1 MRAAIKI
8 ESGAKSALDP
18 NSEVPIKPYVD
29 DDLPA
34 LDLTVPAVRTVDPE
48 RTFWD
53 KVVILHGLR
62 RWFDK
67 RGELRGGGQ
76 RVSRHYYDLHLLAGG
91 PIGEAAIAETA
102 LGVDCVAHARMFFN
116 RPDFDLASAAP
127 GSFALSPH
135 NEMIEQLRIDYR
147 AMQGMIFGD
156 PPGFEAV
163 LESIS
168 SLETRLNGNGASE
181 SGAAR

>member
-1 MRAAIKI
+1 MRAAIKL

-18 NSEVPIKPYVD
+18 NSEVPVKPYVD

-67 RGELRGGGQ
+67 RGELRGGDQ
-76 RVSRHYYDLHLLAGG
+76 RVSRHYYDLHQLAAA
-91 PIGEAAIAETA
+91 PIGATAIAEKT
-102 LGVDCVAHARMFFN
+102 LGADCVAHARMFFN
-116 RPDFDLASAAP
+116 RLDFDLASAAP
-127 GSFALSPH
+127 GSFALAPH
-135 NEMIEQLRIDYR
+135 DAMIAQLRVDYR

-156 PPGFEAV
+156 PPDFEAV
-163 LESIS
+163 LDSIS
-168 SLETRLNGNGASE
+168 SLEARLNENGASE